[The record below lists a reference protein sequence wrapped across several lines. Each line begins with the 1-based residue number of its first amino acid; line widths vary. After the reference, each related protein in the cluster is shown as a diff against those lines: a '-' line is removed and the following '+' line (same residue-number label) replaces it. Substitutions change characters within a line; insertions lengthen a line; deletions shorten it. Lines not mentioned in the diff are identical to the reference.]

1 MPVTAF
7 AEWTVEPDPATGR
20 KRKVWFA
27 RADGEPFVFAGVVR
41 PTAPGELDRFAFL
54 TCEPNALIGAVH
66 PKAMPVILASD
77 GAADAWLAGAPAEPL
92 ACPCAED
99 HLAVVEV

>member
-1 MPVTAF
+1 MPVTSF

-20 KRKVWFA
+20 KQKVWFA
-27 RADGEPFVFAGVVR
+27 RADGEPFVCAGVVR
-41 PTAPGELDRFAFL
+41 PTAPGELDPFAFL

-66 PKAMPVILASD
+66 PKAMSVILASD
-77 GAADAWLAGAPAEPL
+77 GAADAWLAGTPAEPL